1 MVVVVDPG
9 GDPGPCRGLGGEV
22 LHQAELD
29 RAGLAR
35 VLPGTAL
42 MHPGA
47 LDWRAVPRVGEDSEV
62 EPETRYALSGDVHIA
77 YQVVGDGPFDVI
89 FVPGFVTHVELQ
101 WRLPGMGDFLR
112 GLGSFS
118 RLIRFDKRGTGMS
131 DPVSGAPG
139 LETRMDDV
147 RAVMDAVGSR
157 RAAFYG
163 LSEGAAMSILFA
175 ATYPER
181 TAALVVRSCSPRTM
195 WAPDFPW
202 GRREEAYRREVDQ
215 ALAVFASRAEAREAV
230 RALGMQSD
238 DEVEAF
244 IDYIRY
250 GASPGMLDA
259 LYRMNKE
266 IDIRQVL
273 PTVSVPTLVLHGSED
288 QIVPVEAG
296 AYTAR
301 RIRSARFIEM
311 PGLGHLALKVASTR
325 TQSEIKRFLTDV
337 WQTGGWEDAEPD
349 RMLATVLFTD
359 IVESTAKAIELG
371 DRYWR
376 ELLERHHKLVRREL
390 LRFRGREIDT
400 AGDGFFATFD
410 GPARAIR
417 CACAIADGM
426 RELGLP
432 IRAGLHT
439 GECEVADGKVA
450 GIAVHT
456 GARVAAQAA
465 ADEVLVS
472 NTVKDLVAGS
482 GIEFA
487 DRGVRELKGIPGE
500 WRLFAVDR
508 GALGAQRTLEYY
520 RIVHGTPL
528 VCIQAARPLPSMRA
542 WASRRSFAMPVV
554 S

>member
-1 MVVVVDPG
+1 MG
-9 GDPGPCRGLGGEV
+9 SF
-22 LHQAELD
+22 LD
-29 RAGLAR
+29 
-35 VLPGTAL
+35 V
-42 MHPGA
+42 
-47 LDWRAVPRVGEDSEV
+47 
-62 EPETRYALSGDVHIA
+62 
-77 YQVVGDGPFDVI
+77 
-89 FVPGFVTHVELQ
+89 
-101 WRLPGMGDFLR
+101 
-112 GLGSFS
+112 LGSCS

-131 DPVSGAPG
+131 DPVSGAPS

-202 GRREEAYRREVDQ
+202 GRREEVYRREVDQ
-215 ALAVFASRAEAREAV
+215 ALRVFAPRAEAREAM
-230 RALGMQSD
+230 RALGMQNEG
-238 DEVEAF
+238 EVEAF
-244 IDYIRY
+244 IDYVRY
-250 GASPGMLDA
+250 SASPGMLDA

-273 PTVSVPTLVLHGSED
+273 PAVGVPTLVLHGSED

-296 AYTAR
+296 AYTAQC
-301 RIRSARFIEM
+301 IRSARFIEI
-311 PGLGHLALKVASTR
+311 PGVGHLALGASGAAR
-325 TQSEIKRFLTDV
+325 IEHEIERFLTDV
-337 WQTGGWEDAEPD
+337 WQTGGWEDAEQD

-359 IVESTAKAIELG
+359 IVESTAKAVELG
-371 DRYWR
+371 DRHWR
-376 ELLERHHKLVRREL
+376 ELLERHHMLVRREL
-390 LRFRGREIDT
+390 LRFRGREVDT
-400 AGDGFFATFD
+400 AGDGFLATFD

-417 CACAIADGM
+417 CARAIADGM

-439 GECEVADGKVA
+439 GECEMADGKVA

-456 GARVAAQAA
+456 GARVAAQAG

-482 GIEFA
+482 GIEFM
-487 DRGVRELKGIPGE
+487 DRGAHELKGIPGE
-500 WRLFAVDR
+500 WRLFAVD
-508 GALGAQRTLEYY
+508 
-520 RIVHGTPL
+520 
-528 VCIQAARPLPSMRA
+528 
-542 WASRRSFAMPVV
+542 
-554 S
+554 